1 MTQKVLAEADV
12 ALTYGL
18 VWGWL
23 HIANHRYGTMPT
35 GEMQVTLTIVMLCSL
50 GYDPTVTELAEITGL
65 AKSNV
70 SRYVSGQMKQGFL
83 EEYIDSADRR
93 RRKLRPTAA
102 AEPELEWHQG
112 QVHKLFELLCKQQA
126 KGATTPLDFRALLKN
141 LSEIT
146 NAVTEKRR

>member
-70 SRYVSGQMKQGFL
+70 SRYVSREMKGGFL

-102 AEPELEWHQG
+102 AETELEWHQG
-112 QVHKLFELLCKQQA
+112 RVHELFKLLREQQA
-126 KGATTPLDFRALLKN
+126 RGAKRPLDFRALLEN

-146 NAVTEKRR
+146 DSVREKRR